1 MNQIF
6 NKMFLLLSQKLC
18 LVTIVFL
25 SILKCMNCDCGQPG
39 IPFEGNITTQ
49 MKSSYSENFTI
60 QYYCKNERKLFYK
73 SSRSCREGKWTG
85 RVPKCGKY

>member
-1 MNQIF
+1 
-6 NKMFLLLSQKLC
+6 MFLLLSKKLC

-25 SILKCMNCDCGQPG
+25 SILKCMNCDCGRPG
-39 IPFEGNITTQ
+39 IPNDGFITTEI
-49 MKSSYSENFTI
+49 KSSNSENFTI
-60 QYYCKNERKLFYK
+60 EYYCKFGQRIFYK